1 MQLEETPLTSLE
13 PHDNL
18 LQSPLW
24 AFSKRALGHGIRSF
38 RYEVEG
44 RRGTLLSVLSDVGGG
59 RRVAYCPWAPDDPI
73 PEADQGHYL
82 ELLGTLLGEELDPRT
97 LFVRFDLPW
106 ASPYA
111 DEGEEVPDSRLREM
125 RMNFATEQWAL
136 RKAPS
141 DVQPPHTLVVDL
153 EPSEEEILSRMHQ
166 KTRYNIRLA
175 RRRGVVVREG
185 SPEELGHWYA
195 LYAETMRRNHTRV
208 HREEFFDTLIEVGEH
223 QERIPPEAQTALK
236 LFLAEEKGQ
245 LRSGMILAL
254 QGEYALYL
262 YGASSS
268 RGRESMSTYALQWH
282 AIRVAKAA
290 GCTAYDL
297 SGIPDDDHP
306 AHPMHGLLR
315 FKLGFGGRHV
325 VRRGCWDYPLLNDEY
340 ARYAGFELT
349 DGGYHSSD

>member
-1 MQLEETPLTSLE
+1 MELRETPVTALH
-13 PHDNL
+13 PHNNL

-24 AFSKRALGHGIRSF
+24 ATSKRSLGHGIRSF

-59 RRVAYCPWAPDDPI
+59 RRIAYCPWAPDDPV
-73 PEADQGHYL
+73 PESEQGHYL
-82 ELLGTLLGEELDPRT
+82 ELLGTLLGEELDKRT
-97 LFVRFDLPW
+97 IFIRFDLPW
-106 ASPYA
+106 PSPYA
-111 DEGEEVPDSRLREM
+111 ADGEDVPDTRFREM

-153 EPSEEEILSRMHQ
+153 RPPEEQILRRMHP

-175 RRRGVVVREG
+175 RRRGVTVREG
-185 SPEELGHWYA
+185 SAEELGHWYA

-208 HREEFFDTLIEVGEH
+208 HRSEFFNTLIEAGEH
-223 QERIPPEAQTALK
+223 QERIPKESQTVLR
-236 LFLAEEKGQ
+236 LFLAEVEGE

-268 RGRESMSTYALQWH
+268 RGRESMSTYALQWQ
-282 AIRVAKAA
+282 AIRYAKAA
-290 GCTAYDL
+290 GCLEYDL

-325 VRRGCWDYPLLNDEY
+325 VRRGCWDYPLLKDEY

-349 DGGYHSSD
+349 DAGYHPSE